1 MKTITAPAIAAIAT
15 GRIGIV
21 QLIHLAFSTTPV
33 SLNMSTWDFVWQ
45 PPVNFLRYSEQ
56 FDNAAWIP
64 FFGGTKGAYNASTA
78 PDGTATAD
86 AVEFTTL
93 AIGQIYQL
101 VALTVQKYTLT
112 AWVKRNAAS
121 DQTFRLKGQSGEG
134 SDVYSANFVATD
146 AWQRFS
152 HTFTSNSAFTAS
164 ISIAANSLGITA
176 SLLVWGAQLEPGE
189 IASAYTLTTSVA
201 INDPSITYKGA
212 YGLGTVSAIADKPGE
227 VAGLQFELAAGSS
240 GVISL
245 ALDDADIVQGTA
257 VTVRTAIIDMDT
269 RQILDAPIEWT
280 GTLDTMSIGEDGTQ
294 AVVRCTAESKAVD
307 LLRGTP
313 MVYGDADQRTINAA
327 DGSMRYIVDQIDKP
341 VIWPQK
347 AFFYQ

>member
-33 SLNMSTWDFVWQ
+33 SLNMSTWDFV
-45 PPVNFLRYSEQ
+45 Y
-56 FDNAAWIP
+56 
-64 FFGGTKGAYNASTA
+64 GG
-78 PDGTATAD
+78 
-86 AVEFTTL
+86 
-93 AIGQIYQL
+93 
-101 VALTVQKYTLT
+101 
-112 AWVKRNAAS
+112 
-121 DQTFRLKGQSGEG
+121 
-134 SDVYSANFVATD
+134 
-146 AWQRFS
+146 
-152 HTFTSNSAFTAS
+152 
-164 ISIAANSLGITA
+164 
-176 SLLVWGAQLEPGE
+176 
-189 IASAYTLTTSVA
+189 
-201 INDPSITYKGA
+201 ITYKGA

-269 RQILDAPIEWT
+269 RQILDAPIEWI

-313 MVYGDADQRTINAA
+313 MVYGDADQRTVNAA
-327 DGSMRYIVDQIDKP
+327 DGSMRFIIDQIDKP

-347 AFFYQ
+347 SFFYQ